1 MSGGKSLVS
10 DLSWTVTLTAT
21 NAHLQGK
28 AKSKKKKKK
37 TESSFNRTPR
47 QEEYTSEVPPVPRA
61 QAVPSPTSSPHRAPL
76 LTNYFP
82 PKWLHKKGCLP
93 HWLICSYIHTLKSLT

>member
-28 AKSKKKKKK
+28 AKKKKKKRQ
-37 TESSFNRTPR
+37 NRVSIGHPDKKNILR
-47 QEEYTSEVPPVPRA
+47 KFLLCPGLRL
-61 QAVPSPTSSPHRAPL
+61 SPLQPL
-76 LTNYFP
+76 LPTG
-82 PKWLHKKGCLP
+82 LHC
-93 HWLICSYIHTLKSLT
+93 SLTTSLQNGYTRRDAFLTG